1 MENVTPSMRLKV
13 KRDTFYLPDSNSSI
27 YFRNNESSFR
37 MEGQS
42 IVQWIEMLLPMFNGA
57 HSLEELTSGLPDP
70 HKNRVIDIAKVLF
83 QNGFVQD
90 ISQEKPHH
98 LSESILKQ
106 YASQIEFLNHF
117 GGSGA
122 FRFQSYRQKKVLAIG
137 SGPFLLSLVSSL
149 LESGLCQFSI
159 LITEPSIT
167 NKHRLHEMIEH
178 MSRYDYEVQVEEVI
192 MGDSWTEALHPFE
205 FIFYAEQDGTIENV
219 RVMQTVCQKQKKVFL
234 PVIFHQHIG
243 LAGPIVYPDS
253 DSCWESAWRSIHTS
267 VFDKI
272 RQTDF
277 SLSTAEAMLVNVL
290 VFEFF
295 KVVTAVNIPKDY
307 AKFYLLN
314 GETLEGS
321 WLSYKLHS
329 LVTEKMNVKHIPESE
344 YLLKPAEE
352 SNKWFIYFNQLTSLQ
367 VGIFHKWEEGE
378 LSQLPLAQCQV
389 QVTNPISDGPAELLS
404 PVICATVTHEE
415 ARREAGMAGIE
426 AYASKLFTHLSSV
439 ETSTFKEIQTNDC
452 IGIAAGESFLECV
465 NRGLQ
470 KCLEQQFLHHNK
482 QHGLIQVKLDTVID
496 EPCQF
501 YLKSLQTLGDTP
513 IVALGKA
520 ISGFPV
526 VWVGIQEEWYGCVGL
541 NITLALR
548 NVLQYVIMKRQN
560 HSSHSCFIKGIEA
573 RSLLVEDI
581 VPLHIEI
588 PAFQGMNSVEM
599 FESSKQVLKRQHRQ
613 LVVYELEFDPFARDD
628 VLKLAGVC
636 LREEE
641 FR

>member
-37 MEGQS
+37 MEGQL
-42 IVQWIEMLLPMFNGA
+42 IVQWIEMLLPMFNGE
-57 HSLEELTSGLPDP
+57 HSLEELTNGLPDP

-137 SGPFLLSLVSSL
+137 SGSFLLSLVSSL

-178 MSRYDYEVQVEEVI
+178 MSKYDYEVQIEEVI

-205 FIFYAEQDGTIENV
+205 FIFYAEQDGTVENV

-234 PVIFHQHIG
+234 PVIFHRHIG

-253 DSCWESAWRSIHTS
+253 DSCWESVWRSIHTS
-267 VFDKI
+267 VFDEI

-277 SLSTAEAMLVNVL
+277 SLSIAEAMLANVL

-295 KVVTAVNIPKDY
+295 KVVTAVNTSKDY

-321 WLSYKLHS
+321 WLSYKLHP

-404 PVICATVTHEE
+404 PVIYATVTHEE

-426 AYASKLFTHLSSV
+426 TYVSKLFTHLSSV
-439 ETSTFKEIQTNDC
+439 ETSALKEIQTNDC
-452 IGIAAGESFLECV
+452 IGIAAGESVIECV

-482 QHGLIQVKLDTVID
+482 QNGLIQVKLDTVID

-526 VWVGIQEEWYGCVGL
+526 VWVGIHEEWYGCVGL

-548 NVLQYVIMKRQN
+548 NALQYVIMKRQN
-560 HSSHSCFIKGIEA
+560 NSNHSCFIKGMEA

-599 FESSKQVLKRQHRQ
+599 FESSKQVLKRHHRQ
-613 LVVYELEFDPFARDD
+613 LIVYELEFDPFARDD